1 MKRAGCF
8 MMMAVFLVMAMSAPL
23 LATEPLPLSI
33 SKITFDDEERGPS
46 GEAIILDVVLFRPLG
61 LASMAVGMAGAFI
74 AAPWAC
80 ATCSQDDVQRALIC
94 EPYEYTF
101 VRKLGYLENDRY

>member
-1 MKRAGCF
+1 
-8 MMMAVFLVMAMSAPL
+8 
-23 LATEPLPLSI
+23 
-33 SKITFDDEERGPS
+33 
-46 GEAIILDVVLFRPLG
+46 
-61 LASMAVGMAGAFI
+61 MAVGMVGGAL